1 MDKIQE
7 QKKNLRNRIKELK
20 TNLTKEDIEKKSS
33 IISSSLLEL
42 EAFEKAKVIMCYL
55 SFGNEVDTRQIIE
68 ECLKQGKQI
77 LVPLIIKNTDGTT
90 HMEASEL
97 IDPDNDLEPRTM
109 GILEPKESAIRI
121 KNPKIIDLVVIP
133 GLAFDRRGNRLGYG
147 AGYYDYFLKR
157 LRPDCHQIAI
167 TFSTQ
172 IVEQIPTE
180 EHDLPITNILT
191 EKGLNQF

>member
-1 MDKIQE
+1 MDNIRDKKKLLRQKIKDI
-7 QKKNLRNRIKELK
+7 KKNHRDDLVINNSKTITDELI
-20 TNLTKEDIEKKSS
+20 NM
-33 IISSSLLEL
+33 
-42 EAFEKAKVIMCYL
+42 EAFQKAKVIMCYL
-55 SFGNEVDTRQIIE
+55 SFGNEVNTRPIIN
-68 ECLKQGKQI
+68 ECLRQGKQI

-97 IDPDNDLEPRTM
+97 IDPDKDLEPRTL
-109 GILEPKESAIRI
+109 GILEPKESTIRI
-121 KNPKIIDLVVIP
+121 MEPKIIDLVVIP
-133 GLAFDRRGNRLGYG
+133 GLAFDRQGNRLGYG

-157 LRPDCHQIAI
+157 LRPDCHKIAI
-167 TFSTQ
+167 TFSIQ